1 MATHK
6 SAEKRNRQTATRTA
20 VNKARLSR
28 IRTFVK
34 KVEEAILTG
43 DKATANA
50 ALRVAQP
57 ELQRGVGKG
66 VIHKNAAARKI
77 SRLSHRIAALS

>member
-20 VNKARLSR
+20 VNKSRLSR
-28 IRTFVK
+28 IRTFIK

-43 DKATANA
+43 DKAAANA
-50 ALRVAQP
+50 ALREAQP
-57 ELQRGVGKG
+57 ELQRGIGKG
-66 VIHKNAAARKI
+66 VIHKNTAARKI
-77 SRLSHRIAALS
+77 SRLNHRIAALS